1 LRSVVIADA
10 GPLIALSRIDSLDL
24 LRGLFGQVLVTEE
37 VRDEALPAADYPGK
51 TLIAQAFDAGWLA
64 CPGPFETSW
73 QPTNPGLDAGERSA
87 IAAAVQ
93 MPGCLLIIDD
103 RAGRAEAKSHRV
115 AIIGTAAAI
124 GAGTAAAGG
133 VFHTPT
139 NYRGGVER
147 RGGVIRRV
155 ASADFLTSF
164 PRPRRVSPRQATYFL
179 VRARK

>member
-24 LRGLFGQVLVTEE
+24 LHGLFGQVLVTED

-51 TLIAQAFDAGWLA
+51 TLIAQAFDAGWPA

-87 IAAAVQ
+87 IAAAMQ

-103 RAGRAEAKSHRV
+103 RAGRAEAKSHHV
-115 AIIGTAAAI
+115 AIIGTAAVI
-124 GAGTAAAGG
+124 GLAKLQGLIPAARPVLERLQPAG
-133 VFHTPT
+133 
-139 NYRGGVER
+139 
-147 RGGVIRRV
+147 
-155 ASADFLTSF
+155 
-164 PRPRRVSPRQATYFL
+164 YFIHSHIIEAVL
-179 VRARK
+179 QDIGE